1 RLVRI
6 VRRQDAAGN
15 YLLAT
20 RGLGAFGR
28 PDYALYPVLADDI
41 DVLSKA
47 LTTLSD
53 IVIASTERQDWF
65 SIDFGAVRAASCAY
79 HAYNKA
85 TGSKGPA
92 LTKDDGLSSVTL
104 VLGDPTLEVDGSAGY
119 QQFLRKLKIR

>member
-1 RLVRI
+1 M
-6 VRRQDAAGN
+6 GK

-28 PDYALYPVLADDI
+28 PDYALYPVLADDVN
-41 DVLSKA
+41 VLSKA

-53 IVIASTERQDWF
+53 IVIASTERNDWF
-65 SIDFGAVRAASCAY
+65 SIDFGAVKAAGCEY
-79 HAYNKA
+79 NAYNKA

-92 LTKDDGLSSVTL
+92 LTRDDGLSGLTL
-104 VLGDPTLEVDGSAGY
+104 LLGHPKLEIEGSAGY